1 MNPKKIII
9 FPIII
14 FLILFTVGML
24 LSNVIQVENLKF
36 TPPTIGPDNCS
47 VWYDGCNTCTVVIN
61 PEGIEDFACTKM
73 ACSEY
78 KTSECLEPIP

>member
-24 LSNVIQVENLKF
+24 LSTVIEIDNPKLTLPV
-36 TPPTIGPDNCS
+36 IGPDNCS
-47 VWYDGCNTCTVVIN
+47 VWYDGCNTCTIVTN

-78 KTSECLEPIP
+78 EMPICLQPIP

>member
-14 FLILFTVGML
+14 FLILFTIGML
-24 LSNVIQVENLKF
+24 LSNVIQVESPKF
-36 TPPTIGPDNCS
+36 ALPDIGPHNCS
-47 VWYDGCNTCTVVIN
+47 VWYDGCNTCTIVIN

-78 KTSECLEPIP
+78 EMPMCLEPIP

>member
-24 LSNVIQVENLKF
+24 LSNVIQVEIPKF

-61 PEGIEDFACTKM
+61 SEGIEDFACTKM

-78 KTSECLEPIP
+78 KMSECLEPIP